1 MSGNIVPMFSLSVLV
16 LIYTISDNVVSEL
29 CDCYNLPELSRCCV
43 LIFCVIVPEIYG
55 MEHDFG
61 GFSPKDDS
69 HGVMAGN
76 LVM

>member
-1 MSGNIVPMFSLSVLV
+1 M
-16 LIYTISDNVVSEL
+16 L
-29 CDCYNLPELSRCCV
+29 CIN
-43 LIFCVIVPEIYG
+43 FCVIVPEIYG

-76 LVM
+76 FVM